1 MFDIGFGEML
11 LIAVIAL
18 IAIGPK
24 QLPEVA
30 RVIGRTLNEFRRAST
45 DFTRSLADARDT
57 IDRNVNEMNE
67 SLQKSME
74 QVISPTTSSGEHVP
88 SPLDALHPPSASPG
102 VDSTAHQTA
111 ADEQNQ
117 MSFDMANST
126 NPAATHV
133 ATGSESLETSAAPE
147 THVDPHSESASSKPS
162 RDS

>member
-74 QVISPTTSSGEHVP
+74 QVISPTTSTGEHVP
-88 SPLDALHPPSASPG
+88 SPLDALHPPSTSPG
-102 VDSTAHQTA
+102 VDSTLPSEQQTA
-111 ADEQNQ
+111 EDEQNQ
-117 MSFDMANST
+117 MSFDIANS
-126 NPAATHV
+126 PP
-133 ATGSESLETSAAPE
+133 GSSINTETLDTSAAPE
-147 THVDPHSESASSKPS
+147 THVDPHSAAASSKSS